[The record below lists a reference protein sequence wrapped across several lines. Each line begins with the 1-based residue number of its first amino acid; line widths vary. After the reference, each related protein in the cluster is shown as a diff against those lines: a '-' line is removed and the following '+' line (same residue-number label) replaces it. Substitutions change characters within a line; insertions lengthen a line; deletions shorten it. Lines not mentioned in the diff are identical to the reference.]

1 MYRQVS
7 YILIYIN
14 IVNKGGILIME
25 FDDERFDDARQKDTR
40 KKNVVLGDGREFSQ
54 KFIFDKLVKTRA

>member
-1 MYRQVS
+1 
-7 YILIYIN
+7 
-14 IVNKGGILIME
+14 ME